1 MIIGYNIVKARYLL
15 ELILM
20 FDNKYFYTIVNLN

>member
-1 MIIGYNIVKARYLL
+1 MVVGYNIVKAKYLL
-15 ELILM
+15 ELTLI